1 MTSRR
6 TTSAAQPASGD
17 ALGIEPVGGE
27 PEPSRYI
34 SRERLLARLT
44 RARFG
49 GEVITVWGS
58 VGIGKTTLLHQWT
71 EHLVALGDTVHWI
84 GWNARTSLGLPA
96 APDDDRAC
104 PDRKIWWF
112 GDDAHTD
119 EAMAAVDGVVEA
131 VRADPDR
138 HRLVLAGRYQPTFLE
153 LRDLPGPI
161 RLHDDDLAFTVEEAD
176 RLAARF
182 GLALTPEELEALVAR
197 TNGWAAGLS
206 LAMPYLAS
214 QPDVGASVERF
225 GGDQHQVADYL
236 ASRVV
241 DALDA
246 DDADLLMRAAVAP
259 VVPLDLAA
267 VVTDRFDA
275 GAALARLSRENLLI
289 TEDREG
295 GTFRYHPVLLTFMQ
309 AEARRRDEPGASRNH
324 WTAAEWYTDHGDHE
338 QALEQALLTDDPRL
352 VLEQVDRSGLQ
363 LLLEGHSSVLGRALR
378 SLNGT
383 RETLPVALLRLAMD
397 LPVYSDRLGAAE
409 QLASIDRMIL
419 EAPSAVADEWRPMAV
434 ALRAFLS
441 TDTEAASLH
450 SRALRPFLASAGG
463 ASAGTGAA
471 LIVNLASAWT
481 GTLTRQSDVMD
492 TLRAIEGSASRNAY
506 RWVEAL
512 ACHLQAQLASRNGD
526 WRAAASAEERLL
538 RVPLDTTP
546 PYNEM
551 SARSI
556 LLATA
561 RAYQRGERVNLAPV
575 HRLVTADPIG
585 SAFGVT
591 FPFRVLTLI
600 MKIDE
605 PAQQVEHLAQLMA
618 LIRDEGRRYPR
629 TVSFAAVPIVHWAKR
644 LYGSTVALEASQA
657 IIDVLGPNS
666 LDAQLVLFLAG
677 PGHNHAGE
685 HAILDHLVGQP
696 AAWSA
701 GTIVNAWIALAERA
715 DETHREAETV
725 ERLSAALR
733 HAAEFGNA
741 HEFLARE
748 GAGVR
753 LLVKEAGFLGA
764 LEPYAAEIVE
774 IARAAGILFGDPD
787 PVAPMLTAREL
798 ELLHELPAHQ
808 TVASIAA
815 KRNVSVNTVKTHL
828 RSIYMK
834 LGASGRTEAIAAA
847 RRQNLL

>member
-6 TTSAAQPASGD
+6 TTSEPQPRSGD
-17 ALGIEPVGGE
+17 ALGVEPADEGSG
-27 PEPSRYI
+27 PSRYL
-34 SRERLLARLT
+34 SRERLVARLT

-58 VGIGKTTLLHQWT
+58 VGIGKTTLLHQWA
-71 EHLVALGDTVHWI
+71 EHLVSLGDTVHWI
-84 GWNARTSLGLPA
+84 DWNGEAEPA
-96 APDDDRAC
+96 LAVAPDDDRAC

-119 EAMAAVDGVVEA
+119 DAMAAIDGVVEA
-131 VRADPDR
+131 VGADHDR
-138 HRLVLAGRYQPTFLE
+138 HRLVLAGRYQPSFLE

-161 RLHDDDLAFTVEEAD
+161 RLHDDDLAFTVEEAG

-182 GLALTPEELEALVAR
+182 GLVLTPDDLEALVAR
-197 TNGWAAGLS
+197 TNGWAAGLA

-214 QPDVGASVERF
+214 QPDVGASVARF

-259 VVPLDLAA
+259 IVPMDLAA
-267 VVTDRFDA
+267 VVTARFDA
-275 GAALARLSRENLLI
+275 GAALSRLSRENLLI
-289 TEDREG
+289 TEDREA

-309 AEARRRDEPGASRNH
+309 AEARRRNETMAARAH
-324 WTAAEWYTDHGDHE
+324 WTAAEWYTDHGEHE
-338 QALEQALLTDDPRL
+338 QALEQALLTDDFRL
-352 VLEQVDRSGLQ
+352 VLAQVEHSGLP

-378 SLNGT
+378 SLFGT
-383 RETLPVALLRLAMD
+383 RETLPVAVLRLAMD
-397 LPVYSDRLGAAE
+397 LPAYSDRLGAAE
-409 QLASIDRMIL
+409 QLASIDRMIA
-419 EAPSAVADEWRPMAV
+419 EAPSSEAEEWRPLAV

-441 TDTEAASLH
+441 TDMEAASLQA
-450 SRALRPFLASAGG
+450 RALRPFLGSAGG
-463 ASAGTGAA
+463 SAGGTGIA
-471 LIVNLASAWT
+471 LMVNLASGWT
-481 GTLTRQSDVMD
+481 GSLTRRSDAID
-492 TLRAIEGSASRNAY
+492 TLRAVEGSASRNRY
-506 RWVEAL
+506 WWVEAL
-512 ACHLQAQLASRNGD
+512 ACFLQVQLAARNGD
-526 WRAAASAEERLL
+526 WRTAAAAEQRQL
-538 RVPLDTTP
+538 RVPLETAP
-546 PYNEM
+546 PYNQI
-551 SARSI
+551 SARTI
-556 LLATA
+556 LLSAA
-561 RAYQRGERVNLAPV
+561 RTFQRGDRVNMAPA
-575 HRLVTADPIG
+575 HRVVTVDPLG
-585 SAFGVT
+585 SEFGVT
-591 FPFRVLTLI
+591 FPFRILTLI
-600 MKIDE
+600 MKIDD
-605 PAQQVEHLAQLMA
+605 PAQQVDHLAQLMA

-629 TVSFAAVPIVHWAKR
+629 SVSFAAVPVVHWARR
-644 LYGSTVALEASQA
+644 LYGSTVALEAAQV
-657 IIDVLGPNS
+657 IIDILGPSS
-666 LDAQLVLFLAG
+666 LDGQLALFLAG
-677 PGHNHAGE
+677 PAHNHAGE
-685 HAILDHLVGQP
+685 HAILDQLVNRP
-696 AAWSA
+696 AAWGT
-701 GTIVNAWIALAERA
+701 GTIANAWIALAERA

-733 HAAEFGNA
+733 HSAEFGLA
-741 HEFLARE
+741 REFLHRE

-753 LLVKEAGFLGA
+753 LLVKEAGFLGS
-764 LEPYAAEIVE
+764 LEPYAAEVVE
-774 IARAAGILFGDPD
+774 IARAAGIRFGDSD